1 METSKTLYFF
11 GPGSPKTSEVQSCRS
26 SLNISDD
33 ENCGLS
39 VPVEVDLQGK
49 RLAMERIRIQPFVS
63 DAMET
68 LYTPVQR
75 WIEEC
80 GRQVSLP
87 INFCGGFLI
96 IRIYRLLAPPSEQT
110 PVWMAAV
117 YTAAAA
123 YDFAFLA
130 LGHADDEADM
140 TLSRD
145 GKPTRF
151 FAFPNTRAVDGINL
165 LLAGET
171 AMQTV
176 LTEWPLPFA
185 DSDGSWSTGRHPLAA
200 DIMEELVRALREAS
214 FPILMDRAGTGHSS
228 TGTRVSS
235 GLKSILVDAE
245 SLKRIEA
252 FTHYRAH
259 TYFVRAFGLA
269 ASIAGFTD
277 IEPRLWDV
285 VNELFRLWGSLGAAT
300 DDLQDIFLDFASG
313 IHSVCSVMAH
323 LCVADEAEL
332 RPHCR
337 KYLPAILLDDQRC
350 RLGEYFGVTDS
361 EIDRTLLIK
370 FLKEIEL
377 DRALEEYLERQATL
391 FSAKLGEAVL
401 HFGFSAELLMELAV
415 VVCRDPGFF
424 VPETYINSFK
434 ETRDEKARNSM
445 NLRAGRF
452 IAHNILERFWPDN
465 SSNSV

>member
-1 METSKTLYFF
+1 MGTSKTLYFF
-11 GPGSPKTSEVQSCRS
+11 GPGSPKSPKAKSGRS
-26 SLNISDD
+26 SLCIRGD
-33 ENCGLS
+33 ESYGLS
-39 VPVEVDLQGK
+39 VPIEVDIEGK

-63 DAMET
+63 DAMES

-80 GRQVSLP
+80 GQQVTLP
-87 INFCGGFLI
+87 VNFCGGLLI

-117 YTAAAA
+117 YAAAAA

-151 FAFPNTRAVDGINL
+151 VAFPDTRAVDGINL
-165 LLAGET
+165 LLAGVT

-176 LTEWPLPFA
+176 LREWPLSFE
-185 DSDGSWSTGRHPLAA
+185 SSEGSWSIGSHPLAA

-214 FPILMDRAGTGHSS
+214 FPILLDLAGTGHSS
-228 TGTRVSS
+228 TGTRISS

-252 FTHYRAH
+252 FTRYRAH
-259 TYFVRAFGLA
+259 TYFVRAFDLA
-269 ASIAGFTD
+269 TSIAGFMD
-277 IEPRLWDV
+277 IEPKLQEV

-323 LCVADEAEL
+323 LCVAEEAEL

-337 KYLPAILLDDQRC
+337 QYLPAILLKDQRC
-350 RLGEYFGVTDS
+350 RLREYFGVTDS
-361 EIDRTLLIK
+361 EIDRAVLIK

-391 FSAKLGEAVL
+391 FAAKLSEAVL
-401 HFGFSAELLMELAV
+401 RFGFSAELLMEMAF
-415 VVCRDPGFF
+415 VVCRDPEFF
-424 VPETYINSFK
+424 VPETYLSSFK
-434 ETRDEKARNSM
+434 DTRDEKARNAM
-445 NLRAGRF
+445 NLKAGRF
-452 IAHNILERFWPDN
+452 IAHNILERFWPELIN
-465 SSNSV
+465 

>member
-1 METSKTLYFF
+1 MRTSKTLCFF
-11 GPGSPKTSEVQSCRS
+11 GAESPNSPKAQFNQS
-26 SLNISDD
+26 SLDISDH
-33 ENCGLS
+33 ESYGLS
-39 VPVEVDLQGK
+39 VSVELDLEGK
-49 RLAMERIRIQPFVS
+49 RLAMEKIRIQHFVS
-63 DAMET
+63 DAMES

-87 INFCGGFLI
+87 VNFCGGLFI
-96 IRIYRLLAPPSEQT
+96 IRVYRLLAPPSEQT

-117 YTAAAA
+117 YAAAAA

-151 FAFPNTRAVDGINL
+151 VAFPDTRTVDGINL

-176 LTEWPLPFA
+176 LREWPQSFEV
-185 DSDGSWSTGRHPLAA
+185 SEGSWSTGCHPLAA
-200 DIMEELVRALREAS
+200 EIMEELVRALREAS
-214 FPILMDRAGTGHSS
+214 FPILLDRAGTGHSS
-228 TGTRVSS
+228 TDTGVSS

-245 SLKRIEA
+245 SLKRIDA
-252 FTHYRAH
+252 FTRYRAH
-259 TYFVRAFGLA
+259 TYFVRAFDLA
-269 ASIAGFTD
+269 TSIAGFTD
-277 IEPRLWDV
+277 IEPKLREV
-285 VNELFRLWGSLGAAT
+285 VNELFRLWGALGAAT

-313 IHSVCSVMAH
+313 IHSVCTVMAH
-323 LCVADEAEL
+323 LCVAEEAEL

-337 KYLPAILLDDQRC
+337 QYLPVTLLRDQRC

-361 EIDRTLLIK
+361 EIDRSVLIK

-377 DRALEEYLERQATL
+377 DRALEEHLQRQATH
-391 FSAKLGEAVL
+391 FAAKLGEAVL
-401 HFGFSAELLMELAV
+401 HFGFSAELLMEMAV
-415 VVCRDPGFF
+415 VVCRDQEFF
-424 VPETYINSFK
+424 VPETYLSSFK
-434 ETRDEKARNSM
+434 DTWDEKARNAI

-452 IAHNILERFWPDN
+452 IAHNILERFWPDY
-465 SSNSV
+465 SANSV

>member
-1 METSKTLYFF
+1 MGTFKTLCFF
-11 GPGSPKTSEVQSCRS
+11 GPGSPNSPNAQSDRS
-26 SLNISDD
+26 SLGISGD
-33 ENCGLS
+33 ESYGLS
-39 VPVEVDLQGK
+39 VPVEEDLEGK

-63 DAMET
+63 DAMES

-87 INFCGGFLI
+87 VNFCGGLLI

-117 YTAAAA
+117 YAAAAA

-151 FAFPNTRAVDGINL
+151 VAFPDTRAVDGINL

-176 LTEWPLPFA
+176 LREWPQSFVG
-185 DSDGSWSTGRHPLAA
+185 SEESWSTSRHPLAD

-214 FPILMDRAGTGHSS
+214 FPILLDRAGTGHSS
-228 TGTRVSS
+228 TGTRISS

-252 FTHYRAH
+252 FTRYRAH

-269 ASIAGFTD
+269 TSIAGFTD
-277 IEPRLWDV
+277 IEPRLWEV

-323 LCVADEAEL
+323 LCVAEEAEM

-337 KYLPAILLDDQRC
+337 QYLPDILLRDQRC
-350 RLGEYFGVTDS
+350 RLWEYFGVTDS
-361 EIDRTLLIK
+361 EIDCTALIK

-377 DRALEEYLERQATL
+377 DRALEEHLERQATL
-391 FSAKLGEAVL
+391 FAAKLGEAVH
-401 HFGFSAELLMELAV
+401 HFGFPAELLMEMAV
-415 VVCRDPGFF
+415 VVCRDPEFF
-424 VPETYINSFK
+424 VPETYLSSLRD
-434 ETRDEKARNSM
+434 TRDEKARNTL
-445 NLRAGRF
+445 NLRVGRF
-452 IAHNILERFWPDN
+452 IAHNILERFWPDY
-465 SSNSV
+465 SANSV